1 MKYKIGQKIYYRGDM
16 ANQPG
21 WFEISE
27 VIENPYFRGYDLKE
41 IGGKGRTLKRIFE
54 SGISEVDKGHCGT
67 RFVTEEAYK
76 AYREQQIKAMR
87 EAAARFRQRATV

>member
-21 WFEISE
+21 WFEITGIDE
-27 VIENPYFRGYDLKE
+27 KWGTYDLKE
-41 IGGKGRTLKRIFE
+41 IDGEREINHLYE
-54 SGISEVDKGHCGT
+54 CGISEVDEGHGGT
-67 RFVTEEAYK
+67 RFVTEEAHK
-76 AYREQQIKAMR
+76 AYREHQIKAMR

>member
-1 MKYKIGQKIYYRGDM
+1 MKYKVGQKIYNRGDM

-21 WFEISE
+21 WF
-27 VIENPYFRGYDLKE
+27 VITKVNEGWKSYDLKE
-41 IGGKGRTLKRIFE
+41 IDGEREINHLYE
-54 SGISEVDKGHCGT
+54 CGISEVDEGHCGT

-76 AYREQQIKAMR
+76 ARREQQIAAMQ